1 MKELPATL
9 LLRPFNFDTLA
20 THVYGFAAL
29 EQFEDAAL
37 GALTIVLVGLVPV
50 LLLHK
55 AVAAGRAG
63 HGPRRL
69 RSPSASSPISHSD
82 GANHS
87 V

>member
-9 LLRPFNFDTLA
+9 LLRRLNFETLA

-29 EQFEDAAL
+29 EQFEGAAL

-55 AVAAGRAG
+55 AVAGGRAG
-63 HGPRRL
+63 GG
-69 RSPSASSPISHSD
+69 SH
-82 GANHS
+82 
-87 V
+87 